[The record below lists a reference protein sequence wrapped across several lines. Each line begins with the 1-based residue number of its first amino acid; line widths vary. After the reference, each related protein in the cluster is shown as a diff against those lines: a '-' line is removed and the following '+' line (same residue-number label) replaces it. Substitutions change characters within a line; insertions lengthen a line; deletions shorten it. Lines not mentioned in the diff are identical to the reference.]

1 MARAERGA
9 RADILNAK
17 WRDSFET
24 LTLADLRDATDEES
38 GLRRLPSGPPP
49 LPRRDAM
56 PSLWR
61 EVVEGAPA
69 EDPDPT
75 YVSLLP
81 PSPAEPVDRVDLDA
95 LVEDLSKASDALSAP
110 RAGGLVAPIV
120 GPRERRSPRVLATAA
135 IALAAYIGGV
145 FTSGLWGAPAA
156 PVITPPIESRPSAEP
171 ERASVP
177 APHRQELPVT
187 PLAPIVFAPSPAVT
201 SAPSSTSRVTP
212 TPDRAAP
219 RRASPGRGEVRA
231 AMAAV
236 APRVEA
242 CATDAD
248 AGRVARVEV
257 TFGSHGRAV
266 HAVASGVSGP
276 TASCIAAAARR
287 AHVAPFTRESF
298 AVQYPFSL

>member
-1 MARAERGA
+1 M
-9 RADILNAK
+9 NAK
-17 WRDSFET
+17 QRDSFET
-24 LTLADLRDATDEES
+24 LTLAELRDATDEES

-81 PSPAEPVDRVDLDA
+81 PSPAEPVERVDLDA
-95 LVEDLSKASDALSAP
+95 LAEDLSKTSDALSAP
-110 RAGGLVAPIV
+110 RAGGLAAPVVAPVIA
-120 GPRERRSPRVLATAA
+120 PRERRSPHLLAAA
-135 IALAAYIGGV
+135 AVILAAYVTGV
-145 FTSGLWGAPAA
+145 TTAPLWEAPAPA
-156 PVITPPIESRPSAEP
+156 TPAIVTPAIESHPSVEP
-171 ERASVP
+171 EPARPVP
-177 APHRQELPVT
+177 APARDVVPT
-187 PLAPIVFAPSPAVT
+187 TTLAPIVFAPSPLT
-201 SAPSSTSRVTP
+201 SPPRTLTP
-212 TPDRAAP
+212 APDRAPAAT
-219 RRASPGRGEVRA
+219 RRAAPSRGEVRA

-257 TFGSHGRAV
+257 TFGSHGRAL

-287 AHVAPFTRESF
+287 ARLSPFTRESF